1 MCTTAVLFTDWV
13 CLLASLLFAVLFGG
27 ESDYSNQPWNRWR
40 KIGFSCAK
48 CWAVHANIYIYTVYI
63 YIYILV
69 CLFLYPHLRVP
80 YIFGTKTLVPNI
92 YGTGRRSFSLISKV
106 LGGQRKAKKWMQSLP
121 WQKCTASQIPIF
133 FLNGSGTTMWFINQ
147 TCCEL
152 VSLETIIYDT
162 MTVCKQVSF

>member
-1 MCTTAVLFTDWV
+1 ML
-13 CLLASLLFAVLFGG
+13 SQ
-27 ESDYSNQPWNRWR
+27 SM
-40 KIGFSCAK
+40 I
-48 CWAVHANIYIYTVYI
+48 AVHANIYIYTV

-133 FLNGSGTTMWFINQ
+133 FSTAREQQCDSLIKHA
-147 TCCEL
+147 
-152 VSLETIIYDT
+152 VSWSAWKLSSMTLWPCANKSHFNKETLLAQGIKTKNPKHIRILPPFLPQKLKAWRFFT
-162 MTVCKQVSF
+162 QNC